1 LVLLVKMEQKISS
14 AFNHKGIVVA
24 LTYIIKNNLIKKEIQ
39 IFQEE
44 FIFYG
49 FRLFLIFLYSLIF
62 KK

>member
-1 LVLLVKMEQKISS
+1 MEQKISS